1 MAERLWPC
9 HFCGVLMPVD
19 QAEFYRLL
27 PAGFADCGECSKNWG
42 ILFKN
47 VRPKVTRRFLR
58 RQEEA
63 PDEPAFFFTPDDI
76 PLEHSLIAAALS
88 GAIAKAE
95 ERHRGNAIGD
105 LLKGLTY
112 GGLGIVQAVEWGK
125 ASWLPPIAPPD
136 PDDAFVKH
144 LDEPS
149 RSVANVDRALLGL
162 HGLFA
167 GYSVL
172 MLAMQARVGDGKT
185 RLGNLF
191 VDECFGGDADQ
202 FAGVILPHFYSS
214 GQRLYWA
221 FRDKPRKAH
230 GAPIME
236 NLALVFQYPLIERAI
251 TSLSE
256 AAEHGLD
263 IDVGEFPESMVR
275 LDSLFSSTFAAINDE
290 IVKRGTHDA
299 RNLRHSAGGP

>member
-47 VRPKVTRRFLR
+47 VRPKVRRHLLR
-58 RQEEA
+58 RREEP
-63 PDEPAFFFTPDDI
+63 PDEPAFFFAPDEI
-76 PLEHSLIAAALS
+76 PLDHSLIAAALS
-88 GAIAKAE
+88 GAIAKAD

-112 GGLGIVQAVEWGK
+112 AGLAILRAIDWGK

-136 PDDAFVKH
+136 PDEAFVKH
-144 LDEPS
+144 LDGPS
-149 RSVANVDRALLGL
+149 RSIANVDRALLGI

-172 MLAMQARVGDGKT
+172 ILAMQARVGDGKT

-191 VDECFGGDADQ
+191 IDECFGGDADQ

-214 GQRLYWA
+214 GQRFYWA
-221 FRDKPRKAH
+221 FRDKPGKAH
-230 GAPIME
+230 GAPIVE
-236 NLALVFQYPLIERAI
+236 NVALVFQHPLIERAV
-251 TSLSE
+251 TSLSD
-256 AAEHGLD
+256 AQAQGLD
-263 IDVGEFPESMVR
+263 LDVGGFPETMLR
-275 LDSLFSSTFAAINDE
+275 LDSLFSNSFVAVNDE
-290 IVKRGTHDA
+290 IVRRGTRPAPGLHD
-299 RNLRHSAGGP
+299 